1 MRTFRIWALICA
13 VGLGST
19 ACTATGGIRENFYV
33 PSSQDV
39 QKLPLRVALV
49 TDSAMKSQRLT
60 LRNMMR
66 GDTIE
71 VNLHPGLINAVRSE
85 LAAVFQDV
93 TIVESAKQ
101 AKEQDLLAIPNLS
114 FEQTDPLGGAFKSQI
129 KITFKDIRSGTLVT
143 SYDQIAV
150 RMIPQPSG
158 GEVLGQAAMA
168 GASLGLLL
176 PLALHQQANSQ
187 LERATQ
193 SMEEGIA
200 LSLRAISADIQGDR
214 IWGMYLAGKL
224 TGIGESTVAAVPR
237 APAAPMSDV
246 DTLPTGKSVLK
257 KNAYAV
263 VIGIEQYRENL
274 PKAEFAARDARLVG
288 EYLSK
293 TMGYPEGN
301 VVVMLNERATR
312 SDMEKYLESWL
323 PNRVEKDSTVFV
335 YFSGHGAPNPKT
347 GDAYLV
353 PYDGDPTFV
362 DKTGYPLK
370 RLYEQLGALPTKE
383 VVVLLDSCFSGAGG
397 RSVIAKGT
405 RPLAISV
412 ENPVLA
418 TGKMAV
424 LSASSGA
431 QISTTYMEKGHG
443 LLTYFFLK
451 GLQGEA
457 DWNKDGVIEL
467 TEVFQYVKPNVEL
480 VARREFNTEQTPQLL
495 GGTEMLKRG
504 VRLFERAAP

>member
-1 MRTFRIWALICA
+1 MSTLRIWVLICA
-13 VGLGST
+13 VGLGNT
-19 ACTATGGIRENFYV
+19 ACTATGGIRENFYL

-71 VNLHPGLINAVRSE
+71 VNLHPGLINAVRGE

-101 AKEQDLLAIPNLS
+101 AKEQDLLAIPSLS
-114 FEQTDPLGGAFKSQI
+114 FEQTDPLGQAFKSQI
-129 KITFKDIRSGTLVT
+129 KLTFKDIRSGTLVT
-143 SYDQIAV
+143 SYDQTAV
-150 RMIPQPSG
+150 RMIPPPGG
-158 GEVLGQAAMA
+158 GEVAGQAVMA

-187 LERATQ
+187 LERTTL
-193 SMEEGIA
+193 SLEEGIA
-200 LSLRAISADIQGDR
+200 QSLRTISSDIQGDR
-214 IWGMYLAGKL
+214 VWTLYLAGKL
-224 TGIGESTVAAVPR
+224 PGIGESTVAAVPR

-246 DTLPTGKSVLK
+246 DTLPTGKSVPR

-293 TMGYPEGN
+293 TLGFPEGN

-312 SDMEKYLESWL
+312 SDLEKYLESWL

-353 PYDGDPTFV
+353 PYDGDPGFV
-362 DKTGYPLK
+362 DKTGYSLK
-370 RLYEQLGALPTKE
+370 RLYENLGALPTKE
-383 VVVLLDSCFSGAGG
+383 VVVVLDSCFSGAGG
-397 RSVIAKGT
+397 RSVIAQGT

-431 QISTTYMEKGHG
+431 QISTTYLEKGHG